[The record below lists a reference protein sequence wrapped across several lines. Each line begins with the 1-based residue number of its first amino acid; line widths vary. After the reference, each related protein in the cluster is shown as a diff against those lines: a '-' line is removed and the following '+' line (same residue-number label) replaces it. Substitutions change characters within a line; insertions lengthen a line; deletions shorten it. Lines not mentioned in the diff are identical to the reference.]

1 MGRWKERRVVG
12 ALELVNKEE
21 GIVVAD
27 RQKRNEIRLYFSLL
41 LDIPSSTRER
51 RNIVYEGRRIKLP
64 LSVDE
69 ALQGLLVRCV
79 SIIRSASELDVRSW
93 KGRERMEIRDN
104 GSRRNRAARGE
115 TNSIDTRQ
123 RR

>member
-41 LDIPSSTRER
+41 LDIPSSTREGISFTREGELNCLSPWTR
-51 RNIVYEGRRIKLP
+51 R
-64 LSVDE
+64 S
-69 ALQGLLVRCV
+69 
-79 SIIRSASELDVRSW
+79 
-93 KGRERMEIRDN
+93 RDYWYAVL
-104 GSRRNRAARGE
+104 R
-115 TNSIDTRQ
+115 
-123 RR
+123 

>member
-1 MGRWKERRVVG
+1 M
-12 ALELVNKEE
+12 
-21 GIVVAD
+21 
-27 RQKRNEIRLYFSLL
+27 
-41 LDIPSSTRER
+41 
-51 RNIVYEGRRIKLP
+51 P

-69 ALQGLLVRCV
+69 ALEGLLVRCA

-115 TNSIDTRQ
+115 TNSIDTR
-123 RR
+123 

>member
-21 GIVVAD
+21 GIVVVD

-64 LSVDE
+64 LSV
-69 ALQGLLVRCV
+69 
-79 SIIRSASELDVRSW
+79 
-93 KGRERMEIRDN
+93 
-104 GSRRNRAARGE
+104 ARGI
-115 TNSIDTRQ
+115 TGTLCFDN
-123 RR
+123 

>member
-1 MGRWKERRVVG
+1 MANDRRCREKNRFRFHRFPAELGRKTRKERRVVG

-69 ALQGLLVRCV
+69 ALEGLLVRCA

-93 KGRERMEIRDN
+93 KGRGWR
-104 GSRRNRAARGE
+104 
-115 TNSIDTRQ
+115 
-123 RR
+123 